1 MYGKRILGSF
11 GKSQV
16 TNLAITSNIMKKG
29 VIIHIN
35 MFSVRSFIEAK
46 SVVTAIISLIYFL
59 AWLCQLVQKPV
70 EQ

>member
-1 MYGKRILGSF
+1 MYGKRILGSS

-16 TNLAITSNIMKKG
+16 TNLAITSHIMKKG

-35 MFSVRSFIEAK
+35 MFSIRLFIEAK
-46 SVVTAIISLIYFL
+46 SVVTAIITLIYFL
-59 AWLCQLVQKPV
+59 AWLYQLVQKPV

>member
-16 TNLAITSNIMKKG
+16 TNLAITSHIMKKG

-35 MFSVRSFIEAK
+35 MFSIRLFIEAK
-46 SVVTAIISLIYFL
+46 SVVTAIITLIYFL
-59 AWLCQLVQKPV
+59 AWLYQLVQKPV

>member
-16 TNLAITSNIMKKG
+16 TNLAITSHIMKKG

-46 SVVTAIISLIYFL
+46 SVVTAIITI
-59 AWLCQLVQKPV
+59 LVGLVYKFV
-70 EQ
+70 S

>member
-16 TNLAITSNIMKKG
+16 TNLAITSHIMKKG

-46 SVVTAIISLIYFL
+46 SVVTAIISLVYFL
-59 AWLCQLVQKPV
+59 AWLCQLIQNSVKK
-70 EQ
+70 